1 MNTHTLSIRFPRW
14 FPRLLLLAPLLAL
27 LLGLAGAQPVLAGD
41 PAPPHVAGQIVA
53 QLDLAVGATIQ
64 EINAGYGTT
73 VLDQLTEEIYLLQA
87 PAGADEKEL
96 ADAMDRDLRL
106 AFAELNYIGQTPEHS
121 GQDSWA
127 WGGPDS
133 APFTGQYAL
142 DALGLPPAHQLS
154 QGAGT
159 VVAVLDTGVDLDHP
173 ALAPHLTGTGT
184 DLVDGDAWP
193 DDQRNGLDDDGD
205 GLFDEAAGHG
215 THVAGIVHL
224 AAPQAQI
231 MLVRVLDSDGQGNI
245 YRLARGILHAADQG
259 ADVINLSLGLTEKSS
274 LLKEV
279 IRSAT
284 RQGVVVVA
292 AAGNDNRQDETY
304 PAATKCAL
312 SVTAVDEAGVK
323 APWANFGD
331 WIAYAAPGE
340 AIYSTFLDGNYAWWS
355 GTSMAT
361 PFLAGQAALLL
372 SLDPSL
378 NVRQV
383 ALLIRDTAQPVDS
396 HNPGLEGML
405 GAGQPNVHASLQRL
419 QSGDIPSS
427 NRGLISSSCIRNR

>member
-1 MNTHTLSIRFPRW
+1 MNTYAHAIHFPRW
-14 FPRLLLLAPLLAL
+14 FHFLLLLAL
-27 LLGLAGAQPVLAGD
+27 LLGATGAGD
-41 PAPPHVAGQIVA
+41 VQAKRSSSPHVAGQIVA
-53 QLDLAVGATIQ
+53 GLDPAMGATIQ
-64 EINAGYGTT
+64 AINASYGTT
-73 VLDQLTEEIYLLQA
+73 VLDRLTPAIYLLQA
-87 PAGADEKEL
+87 PAGADAEEL
-96 ADAMDRDLRL
+96 ADRMDEDLRL

-142 DALGLPPAHQLS
+142 NALRLPSAHALS

-159 VVAVLDTGVDLDHP
+159 VVAVLDTGVDLSHP
-173 ALAPHLTGTGT
+173 ALASQLITGL

-193 DDQRNGLDDDGD
+193 ADEAQGLDNDGD

-231 MLVRVLDSDGQGNI
+231 MPVRVLDSEGRGNI

-259 ADVINLSLGLTEKSS
+259 ADVINLSLGLSEKSS

-279 IRSAT
+279 IRRAT
-284 RQGVVVVA
+284 RQGVVVIA
-292 AAGNDNRQDETY
+292 AAGNDHSDAESY

-312 SVTAVDEAGVK
+312 GVTGVDEAGVK

-331 WIAYAAPGE
+331 WIAYAAPGQG
-340 AIYSTFLDGNYAWWS
+340 IYSTFLDGSYAWWS
-355 GTSMAT
+355 GASMAA
-361 PFLAGQAALLL
+361 PFVSGQAALLL
-372 SLDPSL
+372 SLEPSL
-378 NVRQV
+378 DVRQV
-383 ALLIRDTAQPVDS
+383 ALLIRETARSLDAD
-396 HNPGLEGML
+396 NPGLEGML
-405 GAGQPNVHASLQRL
+405 GAGQPDALASLERL
-419 QSGDIPSS
+419 LSGEIPAS
-427 NRGLISSSCIRNR
+427 NQGFISSSCLAPAGP

>member
-14 FPRLLLLAPLLAL
+14 LLSALLLAL
-27 LLGLAGAQPVLAGD
+27 LLGPVGAERVQAGD
-41 PAPPHVAGQIVA
+41 PPPPHVAGQIVA
-53 QLDLAVGATIQ
+53 QLDPAMGATIQ
-64 EINAGYGTT
+64 EVNASYGTAI
-73 VLDQLTEEIYLLQA
+73 LDQLTEGIYLLQA
-87 PAGADEKEL
+87 PAGADEEEL
-96 ADAMDRDLRL
+96 AEAMDADLRL
-106 AFAELNYIGQTPEHS
+106 AFAELNYIGQAPEHS

-127 WGGPDS
+127 WGGADS

-142 DALGLPPAHQLS
+142 DALKLPAAHQLS

-173 ALAPHLTGTGT
+173 ALAPHLTATGT

-193 DDQRNGLDDDGD
+193 NDEGNGLDDDGD

-231 MLVRVLDSDGQGNI
+231 MPVRVLDSDGRGNI
-245 YRLARGILHAADQG
+245 YRLAQGILHAGDQG
-259 ADVINLSLGLTEKSS
+259 ADVINLSLGLAEKSS
-274 LLKEV
+274 LLKEA
-279 IRSAT
+279 IRRVA

-292 AAGNDNRQDETY
+292 AAGNDHQSDPVY
-304 PAATKCAL
+304 PAATQCAL
-312 SVTAVDEAGVK
+312 SVTGLDEAGVK
-323 APWANFGD
+323 TPWANFGE
-331 WIAYAAPGE
+331 WIAYAAPGK
-340 AIYSTFLDGNYAWWS
+340 AIYSTFLDGGYAWWS

-361 PFLAGQAALLL
+361 PFLAGQAALLR

-383 ALLIRDTAQPVDS
+383 ALLIRDTAQPVDAQ
-396 HNPGLEGML
+396 NPGLEGML
-405 GAGQPNVHASLQRL
+405 GAGQPDVHASLLRL
-419 QSGDIPSS
+419 QRGDIPSS
-427 NRGLISSSCIRNR
+427 NRGFISSSCIRGQ